1 MTFVLSTRNK
11 VSTFAAA
18 THSHIIT
25 SCTVIYIRSCSFVS
39 NEHTSEHYD
48 DDYNHEISNIHKSHM
63 NAVSDTDSKN
73 YYCISRN
80 TNIIWLRDRK

>member
-18 THSHIIT
+18 AATPH
-25 SCTVIYIRSCSFVS
+25 VIHRVLCKLASSVAVSVVS

-48 DDYNHEISNIHKSHM
+48 DDYKHEISNIHNSHM
-63 NAVSDTDSKN
+63 NMLTLAEKLL
-73 YYCISRN
+73 YCISRN
-80 TNIIWLRDRK
+80 TLIL